1 MSTTKNIGI
10 WIRVSTEM
18 QVKDESPEIHERRA
32 KMYAE
37 AKGWNVVTVYR
48 LDALSGKSVLDYPET
63 KRMLKDIEQGT
74 ISGIIFSKLARLARN
89 TKELLEISELFREQ
103 NADLISLA
111 ESIDTSTPAGRLFF
125 TIIAA
130 MAQWEREEIAD
141 RVAKS
146 VPIRASMGKSLGG
159 AAIFG
164 YEWKNGQYVVEP
176 KEAPIRK
183 LIYEI
188 FLKTKRKQTTA
199 TEINKLGYRTRN
211 GSLFSDN
218 TIGRLIEDSSA
229 KGIRI
234 ANHSKSTG
242 EGKHW
247 VRKPKEEWIEQ
258 PCEAIVSEELWNSC
272 NEILAKNANK
282 KRRTGKQTTH
292 LLAGYLYCSCGK
304 KMYIYHE
311 AKVYKCSTCKKK
323 IEANDIDEIY
333 HEQLRS
339 FLLTDADIESH
350 QNSTQHQI
358 NEKEQLLRTVQI
370 EYEKLYKKLEF
381 NIDLR
386 RTGELTKEDFAA
398 FYEPVQ
404 IQLRQIEKQIPEL
417 QAEIDFYKIQ
427 SLSSGTIIE
436 EAKDLHNSWKE
447 LPFDEK
453 RNIIE
458 TITDK
463 ITIHADT
470 IDIAFSYLPA
480 PLNPFQNGVNSR
492 QSFKD
497 SSKQPT

>member
-10 WIRVSTEM
+10 WIRVSTDM

-48 LDALSGKSVLDYPET
+48 LDAMSGKSILDYPET
-63 KRMLKDIEQGT
+63 KRMLKDIAQGT

-141 RVAKS
+141 RVSKS
-146 VPIRASMGKSLGG
+146 VPIRAEMGKPLGG
-159 AAIFG
+159 KAIFG
-164 YEWKNGQYVVEP
+164 YKWKNGEFVVEP
-176 KEAPIRK
+176 TEAPIRK
-183 LIYEI
+183 LIYEV

-199 TEINKLGYRTRN
+199 KEINKLGYRTRN
-211 GSLFSDN
+211 GSLFTDN
-218 TIGRLIEDSSA
+218 TVKRLIEDTSA

-234 ANHSKSTG
+234 ANYSKSMG
-242 EGKHW
+242 EGKRW
-247 VRKPKEEWIEQ
+247 VHKPKEEWIEL
-258 PCEAIVSEELWNSC
+258 PCEAIITEELWNSC
-272 NEILAKNANK
+272 NEILAKNGTRPN
-282 KRRTGKQTTH
+282 RIGKQTSY
-292 LLAGYLYCSCGK
+292 LLSGYLYCSCGK

-311 AKVYKCSTCKKK
+311 AKVYKCTACKKK
-323 IEANDIDEIY
+323 IDAADIDEIY

-350 QNSTQHQI
+350 QNSSQQQI
-358 NEKEQLLRTVQI
+358 NEKEQLLKAVRN
-370 EYEKLYKKLEF
+370 EYEKLYKKLEVH
-381 NIDLR
+381 IDMR
-386 RTGELTKEDFAA
+386 SSGELNREDFAA
-398 FYEPVQ
+398 FYQPVQ
-404 IQLRQIEKQIPEL
+404 LQLRQMENQMPEL
-417 QAEIDFYKIQ
+417 QAEIDFLKIRA
-427 SLSSGTIIE
+427 LSSETIIE
-436 EAKDLHNSWKE
+436 EAKDLYNSWKE

-458 TITDK
+458 TITER

-470 IDIAFSYLPA
+470 IDITFSYLPA
-480 PLNPFQNGVNSR
+480 PLSSSKNGVNSR
-492 QSFKD
+492 RDFKG
-497 SSKQPT
+497 SSRPPT